1 VRFVVPDAITKGVET
16 VLRKFLLAALLALGF
31 AAAAPQGASAAPVGP
46 GIALPAEAAPSVAE
60 KAYYYRRRF
69 YGPRPYWRR
78 PYYRRRFYGP
88 RPYWRRPYY
97 RRRFYY

>member
-1 VRFVVPDAITKGVET
+1 
-16 VLRKFLLAALLALGF
+16 VLRKFLLAALLVLGF

-46 GIALPAEAAPSVAE
+46 GLALSADAAPATIE
-60 KAYYYRRRF
+60 KAQYYYRRHF

-78 PYYRRRFYGP
+78 PYYGRRFYGP
-88 RPYWRRPYY
+88 RPYWRRHFW